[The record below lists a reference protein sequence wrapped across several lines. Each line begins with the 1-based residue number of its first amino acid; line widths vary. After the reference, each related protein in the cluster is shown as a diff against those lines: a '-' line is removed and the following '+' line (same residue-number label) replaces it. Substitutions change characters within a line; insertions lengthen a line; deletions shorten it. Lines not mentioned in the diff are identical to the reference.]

1 MGKVNATIANE
12 VSGMVNGRRNPNV
25 LYVHNDRNNAP
36 RLMAIDK
43 NNGRIVQN
51 WNIGG
56 INHTDYEDISN
67 GPGPKAGVN
76 YLHLCDIGDNPWD
89 RQTIWIHRLPE
100 PALTGPIGPKTFYP
114 QTLTLR
120 YPDGPK
126 NAEACMVD
134 PLTGLIYII
143 QKTRRTAQIYKT
155 EKPWG
160 DGDEMMDLVMAG
172 TVTNLR
178 KPARWGNAL
187 TGIDISPNGRDI
199 VMLYYGGLDY
209 RCRNENESIEDALG
223 RFGLLVPSYI
233 EEPNGGEAIAFASDM
248 SGLYSCQEGGYDPEV
263 PLYRYPAT
271 VAGLLTG
278 RASNSSPEPTS
289 KPTNAPTS
297 RPTAGPT
304 SAPTSAPTSG
314 PTAGP
319 TSAPTA
325 SPTHAY
331 PTSLPTA
338 SPTTGQSLCV
348 AKGDMCELGDDG
360 TAVVPCCSSD
370 NECLILPGFG
380 GRCIAPD
387 DSTSSPSVS
396 PVSSSPTPKPSAA
409 PVTPKP
415 SAKPT
420 SAPVVS
426 EIATKAS
433 EETAVPPTPA
443 SPTPVP
449 PTLAPPTPVPPTNPP
464 PTASP
469 STAPTTKGAAS
480 LAEKLASL
488 FDKAKAEGTEA
499 EGIKDKMKDEEEKK
513 ADDIALRTEEKEEK
527 EETAPKTMEEH
538 LKEVMKWQEKWNA
551 EKKSGGSKKK
561 DAGSKP
567 GDRKSAGS
575 KPFNRK
581 SGASKPF
588 NRKSGASKPFNR
600 NSGASKPFNRNSGAK
615 PKKDVSKP
623 GSKWDVSKSRPG
635 SF

>member
-1 MGKVNATIANE
+1 MPGCDGTPTPSWEYCADPETIKEHRAKIGLENLVSTDGYCPASIPYEGRVEMGKVNTTLANE

-67 GPGPKAGVN
+67 GPGPKAGVY

-160 DGDEMMDLVMAG
+160 DGDEIMDLVMAG
-172 TVTNLR
+172 TVSNLR

-199 VMLYYGGLDY
+199 AMLYYGGLDY

-223 RFGLLVPSYI
+223 RFGLLLPSYI

-271 VAGLLTG
+271 VAGMLTG
-278 RASNSSPEPTS
+278 RASNATPEPS
-289 KPTNAPTS
+289 MIPTNAPTS
-297 RPTAGPT
+297 REERCSRHFESYPCAFYV
-304 SAPTSAPTSG
+304 
-314 PTAGP
+314 
-319 TSAPTA
+319 
-325 SPTHAY
+325 AY
-331 PTSLPTA
+331 FHSH
-338 SPTTGQSLCV
+338 
-348 AKGDMCELGDDG
+348 
-360 TAVVPCCSSD
+360 
-370 NECLILPGFG
+370 CLSHIEP
-380 GRCIAPD
+380 
-387 DSTSSPSVS
+387 
-396 PVSSSPTPKPSAA
+396 
-409 PVTPKP
+409 
-415 SAKPT
+415 
-420 SAPVVS
+420 
-426 EIATKAS
+426 
-433 EETAVPPTPA
+433 
-443 SPTPVP
+443 
-449 PTLAPPTPVPPTNPP
+449 N
-464 PTASP
+464 
-469 STAPTTKGAAS
+469 S
-480 LAEKLASL
+480 LA
-488 FDKAKAEGTEA
+488 DRVTN
-499 EGIKDKMKDEEEKK
+499 
-513 ADDIALRTEEKEEK
+513 
-527 EETAPKTMEEH
+527 
-538 LKEVMKWQEKWNA
+538 QEPYVVA
-551 EKKSGGSKKK
+551 
-561 DAGSKP
+561 
-567 GDRKSAGS
+567 
-575 KPFNRK
+575 
-581 SGASKPF
+581 
-588 NRKSGASKPFNR
+588 
-600 NSGASKPFNRNSGAK
+600 NSCTF
-615 PKKDVSKP
+615 
-623 GSKWDVSKSRPG
+623 
-635 SF
+635 

>member
-51 WNIGG
+51 WNIGC

-160 DGDEMMDLVMAG
+160 DGDEIMDLVLAG

-248 SGLYSCQEGGYDPEV
+248 GGLYSCQEGGYDQEV

-271 VAGLLTG
+271 VAGLLSG
-278 RASNSSPEPTS
+278 RASNSTPDPTS
-289 KPTNAPTS
+289 KPTNSPT
-297 RPTAGPT
+297 G
-304 SAPTSAPTSG
+304 
-314 PTAGP
+314 
-319 TSAPTA
+319 APTA
-325 SPTHAY
+325 A
-331 PTSLPTA
+331 PTA
-338 SPTTGQSLCV
+338 ALV
-348 AKGDMCELGDDG
+348 
-360 TAVVPCCSSD
+360 
-370 NECLILPGFG
+370 
-380 GRCIAPD
+380 
-387 DSTSSPSVS
+387 TS
-396 PVSSSPTPKPSAA
+396 
-409 PVTPKP
+409 KP
-415 SAKPT
+415 SAKAT

-426 EIATKAS
+426 EIATKAT
-433 EETAVPPTPA
+433 EELLV

-449 PTLAPPTPVPPTNPP
+449 PTPVPPTPAFSTSAPPIPVPQTPVSSTRPPPTNPPPTNPPPTVPPPTNPPKTPVPPTPVPPTPVP

-469 STAPTTKGAAS
+469 SASPTTQAAAT

-488 FDKAKAEGTEA
+488 FDKTKAEGTEA
-499 EGIKDKMKDEEEKK
+499 EGEGIKDKMDAAELKAKMEEEKK
-513 ADDIALRTEEKEEK
+513 ADDIALRTEDKEEK
-527 EETAPKTMEEH
+527 EEPAPKTMEEH
-538 LKEVMKWQEKWNA
+538 LKEVMKWHEKWNT
-551 EKKSGGSKKK
+551 KDKSGGSKKK

-588 NRKSGASKPFNR
+588 NRNSGASKPFNR
-600 NSGASKPFNRNSGAK
+600 NSGGAK